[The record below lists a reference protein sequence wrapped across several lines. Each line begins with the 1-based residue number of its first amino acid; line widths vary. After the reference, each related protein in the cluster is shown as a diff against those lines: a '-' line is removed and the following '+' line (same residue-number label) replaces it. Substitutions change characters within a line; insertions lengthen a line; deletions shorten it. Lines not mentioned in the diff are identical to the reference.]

1 MPSRNKFDL
10 SHFCFQAGKIG
21 RLQTLSVI
29 PTLPG
34 DSISISISGNT
45 RLAGLRRS
53 LITDAAMDIFAFYIP
68 HRHVYPGRGEDNLW
82 LKLIREGVTST
93 VTLPTTTL
101 NTTYQ
106 CLGQREISG
115 VVPKWRAD
123 PYDRIFN
130 RYFKHPTDDDFSLF
144 GTTNFPPPPGP
155 SPEPAPT
162 GAINDAVKFGLACCH
177 DKLVWTTGL
186 DPAKSKSKG
195 HDTFGTT
202 GSTSI
207 DLWKFA
213 EQHTVFNNLSQR
225 DFFST
230 RYRDI
235 IQSVYG
241 SDINHDVEEIPVLLQ
256 RKRSYLSGFDIDGT
270 SDGNFGQ
277 TSSKAFG
284 NTTLNIPRWFC
295 PEHGSIWLMAL
306 VRFPTI
312 HTSEQ
317 HYLVSQASPDYLTAT
332 GDARIASTQ
341 APQEL
346 KVKEIFCGS
355 NSDVKLGYQ
364 PYGQWMRTHPNVVHA
379 VYNDLN
385 GFPLLEK
392 LPGNVTESHYIKP
405 QDYDLVFQSPDQMG
419 HWVTNMHIN
428 ANVLRAFPDAKSGLF
443 V

>member
-1 MPSRNKFDL
+1 MASRNKFDL
-10 SHFCFQAGKIG
+10 SHFCFQSGAIG

-53 LITDAAMDIFAFYIP
+53 LITDAAMDLFAFFVP

-82 LKLIREGVTST
+82 IKLIREGVTST

-101 NTTYQ
+101 NSTYQ

-115 VVPKWRAD
+115 VVPKWRVD
-123 PYDRIFN
+123 PYDRIYN
-130 RYFKHPTDDDFSLF
+130 RYFKHPTDDDRTLF
-144 GTTNFPPPPGP
+144 GT
-155 SPEPAPT
+155 SLSHEL
-162 GAINDAVKFGLACCH
+162 VKYGLECCH

-186 DPAKSKSKG
+186 DPAKSKSAG
-195 HDTFGTT
+195 HDTFNAPTNT
-202 GSTSI
+202 I

-241 SDINHDVEEIPVLLQ
+241 SDINHDVEEIPTLLA
-256 RKRSYLSGFDIDGT
+256 RKRSYMSGFDIDGT
-270 SDGNFGQ
+270 SDANLGQ
-277 TSSKAFG
+277 TASKAFG
-284 NTTLNIPRWFC
+284 NTTLNVPRWFS

-312 HTSEQ
+312 HLSEQ
-317 HYLVSQASPDYLTAT
+317 HYLVSQPSPDYLTAT

-341 APQEL
+341 SPQEL

-364 PYGQWMRTHPNVVHA
+364 PYGQWWRMHPNVVHA
-379 VYNDLN
+379 LYDELN
-385 GFPLLEK
+385 GFPLLSR
-392 LPGNVTESHYIKP
+392 LPGNVTESHYIRSA
-405 QDYDLVFQSPDQMG
+405 DYDLVFQSPDMLG
-419 HWVTNMHIN
+419 HWLTNMHIN
-428 ANVLRAFPDAKSGLF
+428 AKVFRAFPDAKSSLF